1 MLRPLAL
8 NFLIDQYKIWQDSRV
23 QTKEVL
29 SHKYVKRL
37 FIARFISNFG
47 NGMGPI
53 ALAFGILGLPNGS
66 ANMLGLVLGATTV
79 LFLLMAP
86 FGGVIADKYG
96 RARMVGVTD
105 MACGLVLFIQV
116 AYFATGD
123 VPLAVLLITNGFFGL
138 MWGIFWPAFSGLM
151 PAVLPEAGL
160 QKGNALNAFMTNAGV
175 ISGAAVA
182 GLLIEVFGVAFTLA
196 IDAASFFIS
205 GLMIF
210 TFRHLT
216 PRAKH
221 TENTMLDDLL
231 HGWKVFLSFRWIVI
245 IVGAFSFIVMC
256 WAAAENVL
264 GPLIALEHFNGP
276 KSWSFVISAE
286 SAGLIV
292 GSLIAIKIKP
302 KYPMR
307 FLMLSSFTITFYIW
321 SLAKPQSLLMIAFG
335 AFLFGITLDLWG
347 TLWSTALQ
355 RKVPRDSLSRVSSFD
370 AMGSMMFRPVG
381 LAIAAPLSTLFGIEN
396 FLQILAAITVV
407 AIIVP
412 LLDPQ
417 VRNMSYEDMSV
428 NRNL

>member
-1 MLRPLAL
+1 M
-8 NFLIDQYKIWQDSRV
+8 F
-23 QTKEVL
+23 TKEVL
-29 SHKYVKRL
+29 AHKYVKRL

-53 ALAFGILGLPNGS
+53 ALAFGILALPNGS
-66 ANMLGLVLGATTV
+66 ANMLGFVLGTTTV
-79 LFLLMAP
+79 VFLLMAP

-105 MACGLVLFIQV
+105 MAAGAVLFIQV
-116 AYFATGD
+116 FYFAKGD
-123 VPLAVLLITNGFFGL
+123 VPLAILLITNGFFGL

-151 PAVLPEAGL
+151 PAVLPEEGL

-182 GLLIEVFGVAFTLA
+182 GILIDIFGVAFTLA

-205 GLMIF
+205 GLIIF

-216 PRAKH
+216 PRAQKS
-221 TENTMLDDLL
+221 ENTMLDDLI
-231 HGWKVFLSFRWIVI
+231 HGWKIFLSFRWIVI

-264 GPLIALEHFNGP
+264 GPLIALEHFNGA

-292 GSLIAIKIKP
+292 GSLIAIKVKP

-307 FLMLSSFTITFYIW
+307 FLMISSFTITFYIW
-321 SLAKPQSLLMIAFG
+321 SLAKPQSLLMIAVG

-355 RKVPRDSLSRVSSFD
+355 RKVPRDSLSRVSAFD

-381 LAIAAPLSTLFGIEN
+381 LAIAAPLSTLVGIEK

-407 AIIVP
+407 AIVVP

-417 VRNMSYEDMSV
+417 VRNMSYEDLTPS
-428 NRNL
+428 

>member
-1 MLRPLAL
+1 VL
-8 NFLIDQYKIWQDSRV
+8 
-23 QTKEVL
+23 TKEVL
-29 SHKYVKRL
+29 AHKYVKRL

-53 ALAFGILGLPNGS
+53 ALAFGILALPNGS
-66 ANMLGLVLGATTV
+66 ANMLGFVLGTTTV
-79 LFLLMAP
+79 VFLLMAP

-96 RARMVGVTD
+96 RATMVGLTD
-105 MACGLVLFIQV
+105 MAAGAVLFIQV
-116 AYFATGD
+116 FYFAKGD

-151 PAVLPEAGL
+151 PAVLPEEGL

-182 GLLIEVFGVAFTLA
+182 GILIDVFGVAFTLA

-205 GLMIF
+205 GFMIF

-216 PRAKH
+216 PRAQQ

-245 IVGAFSFIVMC
+245 IVSAFSFIVMC

-264 GPLIALEHFNGP
+264 GPLIALDHFNGA

-292 GSLIAIKIKP
+292 GSLIAIKVKP
-302 KYPMR
+302 KFPMR
-307 FLMLSSFTITFYIW
+307 FLMISSFTITFYIW

-355 RKVPRDSLSRVSSFD
+355 RKVPRDSLSRVSAFD

-381 LAIAAPLSTLFGIEN
+381 LAIAAPLSTLVGIEN
-396 FLQILAAITVV
+396 FLQILAAITIV
-407 AIIVP
+407 AIVVP

-417 VRNMSYEDMSV
+417 VRNMSYEDLP
-428 NRNL
+428 RNAAR

>member
-1 MLRPLAL
+1 ML
-8 NFLIDQYKIWQDSRV
+8 
-23 QTKEVL
+23 TKEVL
-29 SHKYVKRL
+29 AHKYVKRL

-53 ALAFGILGLPNGS
+53 ALAFGILALPNGS
-66 ANMLGLVLGATTV
+66 ANMLGFVLGTTTV
-79 LFLLMAP
+79 VFLLMAP

-96 RARMVGVTD
+96 RARMVGLTD
-105 MACGLVLFIQV
+105 MAAGAVLFIQV
-116 AYFATGD
+116 FYFAKGD
-123 VPLAVLLITNGFFGL
+123 VPLAILLITNGFFGL

-151 PAVLPEAGL
+151 PAVLPEEGL

-182 GLLIEVFGVAFTLA
+182 GILIDIFGVAFTLA

-216 PRAKH
+216 PRAQK

-264 GPLIALEHFNGP
+264 GPLIALEHFNGA

-292 GSLIAIKIKP
+292 GSLIAIKVKP

-307 FLMLSSFTITFYIW
+307 FLMISSFTITFYIW

-355 RKVPRDSLSRVSSFD
+355 RKVPRDSLSRVSAFD

-381 LAIAAPLSTLFGIEN
+381 LAIAAPLSTLVGIEN

-407 AIIVP
+407 AIVVP

-417 VRNMSYEDMSV
+417 VRNMSYEDLP
-428 NRNL
+428 RKAAR

>member
-1 MLRPLAL
+1 VL
-8 NFLIDQYKIWQDSRV
+8 
-23 QTKEVL
+23 TKEVL
-29 SHKYVKRL
+29 AHKYVKRL

-53 ALAFGILGLPNGS
+53 ALAFGILALPNGS
-66 ANMLGLVLGATTV
+66 ANMLGFVLGTTTV
-79 LFLLMAP
+79 VFLLMAP

-96 RARMVGVTD
+96 RARMVGLTD
-105 MACGLVLFIQV
+105 MAAGAVLFIQV
-116 AYFATGD
+116 FYFAKGD
-123 VPLAVLLITNGFFGL
+123 VPLAILLITNGFFGL

-151 PAVLPEAGL
+151 PAVLPEEGL

-182 GLLIEVFGVAFTLA
+182 GILIDLFGVAFTLA

-216 PRAKH
+216 PRAQK
-221 TENTMLDDLL
+221 TENTMLDDLI
-231 HGWKVFLSFRWIVI
+231 HGWKIFLSFRWIVI

-264 GPLIALEHFNGP
+264 GPLIALEHFNGA

-292 GSLIAIKIKP
+292 GSLIAIKVKP

-307 FLMLSSFTITFYIW
+307 FLMISSLTITFYIW

-355 RKVPRDSLSRVSSFD
+355 RKVPRDSLSRVSAFD

-381 LAIAAPLSTLFGIEN
+381 LAIAAPLSTLVGIEN

-407 AIIVP
+407 AIVVP

-417 VRNMSYEDMSV
+417 VRNMSYEDLP
-428 NRNL
+428 RKAAR

>member
-1 MLRPLAL
+1 
-8 NFLIDQYKIWQDSRV
+8 
-23 QTKEVL
+23 
-29 SHKYVKRL
+29 
-37 FIARFISNFG
+37 
-47 NGMGPI
+47 MGPI
-53 ALAFGILGLPNGS
+53 ALAFGILALPNGS
-66 ANMLGLVLGATTV
+66 ANMLGLVLGTTTV
-79 LFLLMAP
+79 VFLIMAP

-96 RARMVGVTD
+96 RARMVGLTD
-105 MACGLVLFIQV
+105 MAAGLVLLIQV

-175 ISGAAVA
+175 ILGAAAA
-182 GLLIEVFGVAFTLA
+182 GLLIDVFGVAFTLA

-216 PRAKH
+216 PRAQH

-276 KSWSFVISAE
+276 KSWSFVITAE

-292 GSLIAIKIKP
+292 GSIIAIKVKP
-302 KYPMR
+302 KYPLR

-347 TLWSTALQ
+347 TLWNTALQ

-370 AMGSMMFRPVG
+370 AMGSMMFRPIG
-381 LAIAAPLSTLFGIEN
+381 LAIAAPLSTLLGIEN

-417 VRNMSYEDMSV
+417 VRNMSYEEMSV
-428 NRNL
+428 KRNL

>member
-1 MLRPLAL
+1 ML
-8 NFLIDQYKIWQDSRV
+8 
-23 QTKEVL
+23 TKEVL
-29 SHKYVKRL
+29 AHKYVKRL

-53 ALAFGILGLPNGS
+53 ALAFGILALPNGS
-66 ANMLGLVLGATTV
+66 ANMLGLVLGVTTV
-79 LFLLMAP
+79 LFLIMLP

-96 RARMVGVTD
+96 RARMVGLTD
-105 MACGLVLFIQV
+105 MAAGLVLFIQV
-116 AYFATGD
+116 FYFATGD
-123 VPLAVLLITNGFFGL
+123 VPIAVLLITNGFFGL

-160 QKGNALNAFMTNAGV
+160 QKGNALNAFMHNAGV
-175 ISGAAVA
+175 ILGAAAA
-182 GLLIEVFGVAFTLA
+182 GLLIDVFGVAFTLA

-216 PRAKH
+216 PRAQH

-231 HGWKVFLSFRWIVI
+231 HGWRVFLSFRWIVI

-256 WAAAENVL
+256 WAAAENIL

-276 KSWSFVISAE
+276 KSWSFVITAE

-292 GSLIAIKIKP
+292 GSIIAIKVKP
-302 KYPMR
+302 KYPLR

-370 AMGSMMFRPVG
+370 AMGSMMFRPIG
-381 LAIAAPLSTLFGIEN
+381 LAIAAPLSTLLGIEN

-417 VRNMSYEDMSV
+417 VRNMSYEEMSV
-428 NRNL
+428 KRNL

>member
-1 MLRPLAL
+1 VL
-8 NFLIDQYKIWQDSRV
+8 
-23 QTKEVL
+23 TKEVL
-29 SHKYVKRL
+29 AHKYVKHL

-53 ALAFGILGLPNGS
+53 ALAFGILALPNGS

-79 LFLLMAP
+79 VFLIMAP

-96 RARMVGVTD
+96 RARMVGLTD
-105 MACGLVLFIQV
+105 MAAGLVLLIQV

-175 ISGAAVA
+175 ILGAAAA

-216 PRAKH
+216 PRAQH

-276 KSWSFVISAE
+276 KSWSFVITAE

-292 GSLIAIKIKP
+292 GSIIAIKVKP
-302 KYPMR
+302 KYPLR

-370 AMGSMMFRPVG
+370 AMGSMMFRPIG
-381 LAIAAPLSTLFGIEN
+381 LAIAAPLSTLLGIEN

>member
-1 MLRPLAL
+1 ML
-8 NFLIDQYKIWQDSRV
+8 
-23 QTKEVL
+23 TKEVL
-29 SHKYVKRL
+29 AHKYVKRL

-53 ALAFGILGLPNGS
+53 ALAFGILAIPNGS
-66 ANMLGLVLGATTV
+66 ANMLGFVLGTTTV
-79 LFLLMAP
+79 VFLLMAP

-96 RARMVGVTD
+96 RARMVGLTD
-105 MACGLVLFIQV
+105 MAAGAVLFIQV
-116 AYFATGD
+116 FYFAKGD
-123 VPLAVLLITNGFFGL
+123 VPLAILLITNGFFGL

-151 PAVLPEAGL
+151 PAVLPEEGL

-182 GLLIEVFGVAFTLA
+182 GILIDIFGVAFTLA

-205 GLMIF
+205 GFMIF

-216 PRAKH
+216 PRAQK

-264 GPLIALEHFNGP
+264 GPLIALEHFNGA

-292 GSLIAIKIKP
+292 GSLIAIKVKP

-307 FLMLSSFTITFYIW
+307 FLMISSFTITFYIW
-321 SLAKPQSLLMIAFG
+321 SLAKPQSLLLIAFG

-355 RKVPRDSLSRVSSFD
+355 RKVPRDSLSRVSAFD

-381 LAIAAPLSTLFGIEN
+381 LAIAAPLSTLVGIEN

-407 AIIVP
+407 AIVVP

-417 VRNMSYEDMSV
+417 VRNMSYEDLP
-428 NRNL
+428 RKAAR

>member
-1 MLRPLAL
+1 L
-8 NFLIDQYKIWQDSRV
+8 N
-23 QTKEVL
+23 TKEVL

-53 ALAFGILGLPNGS
+53 ALAFGILALPDGS

-79 LFLLMAP
+79 VFLLMAP

-105 MACGLVLFIQV
+105 MAAGLVLFIQV

-216 PRAKH
+216 PRAEQ

>member
-1 MLRPLAL
+1 VL
-8 NFLIDQYKIWQDSRV
+8 
-23 QTKEVL
+23 TKEVL
-29 SHKYVKRL
+29 AHKYVKRL

-53 ALAFGILGLPNGS
+53 ALAFGILALPNGS
-66 ANMLGLVLGATTV
+66 ANMLGFVLGTTTV
-79 LFLLMAP
+79 VFLLMAP

-96 RARMVGVTD
+96 RARMVGLTD
-105 MACGLVLFIQV
+105 MAAGAVLFIQV
-116 AYFATGD
+116 FYFAKGD
-123 VPLAVLLITNGFFGL
+123 VPLAILLITNGFFGL

-151 PAVLPEAGL
+151 PAVLPEEGL

-182 GLLIEVFGVAFTLA
+182 GILIDTFGVAFTLA

-216 PRAKH
+216 PRAQKS
-221 TENTMLDDLL
+221 ENTMLDDLI
-231 HGWKVFLSFRWIVI
+231 HGWKIFLSFRWIVI

-264 GPLIALEHFNGP
+264 GPLIALEHFNGA

-292 GSLIAIKIKP
+292 GSLIAIKVKP

-307 FLMLSSFTITFYIW
+307 FLMISSFTITFYIW
-321 SLAKPQSLLMIAFG
+321 SLAKPQSLLLIAFG

-355 RKVPRDSLSRVSSFD
+355 RKVPRDSLSRVSAFD

-381 LAIAAPLSTLFGIEN
+381 LAIAAPLSTLVGIEN

-407 AIIVP
+407 AIVVP

-417 VRNMSYEDMSV
+417 VRNMSYEDLP
-428 NRNL
+428 RKADR

>member
-1 MLRPLAL
+1 VL
-8 NFLIDQYKIWQDSRV
+8 
-23 QTKEVL
+23 TKEVL
-29 SHKYVKRL
+29 AHKYVKRL

-53 ALAFGILGLPNGS
+53 ALAFGILALPNGS
-66 ANMLGLVLGATTV
+66 ANMLGLVLGVNTV
-79 LFLLMAP
+79 LFLIMLP

-96 RARMVGVTD
+96 RARMVGLTD
-105 MACGLVLFIQV
+105 MAAGLVLFIQV
-116 AYFATGD
+116 FCFATGD
-123 VPLAVLLITNGFFGL
+123 VPIAVLLITNGFFGL

-160 QKGNALNAFMTNAGV
+160 QKGNALNAFMHNAGV
-175 ISGAAVA
+175 ILGAAAA
-182 GLLIEVFGVAFTLA
+182 GLLIDTFGVAFTLA

-231 HGWKVFLSFRWIVI
+231 HGWRVFLSFRWIVI

-256 WAAAENVL
+256 WAAAENIL

-276 KSWSFVISAE
+276 KSWSFVITAE

-292 GSLIAIKIKP
+292 GSIIAIKVKP
-302 KYPMR
+302 KYPLR

-370 AMGSMMFRPVG
+370 AMGSMMFRPIG
-381 LAIAAPLSTLFGIEN
+381 LAIAAPLSTLLGIEN
-396 FLQILAAITVV
+396 FLQVLAAITVV

-417 VRNMSYEDMSV
+417 VRNMSYEDMSA

>member
-1 MLRPLAL
+1 
-8 NFLIDQYKIWQDSRV
+8 V

-53 ALAFGILGLPNGS
+53 ALAFGILALPDGS

-79 LFLLMAP
+79 VFLLMAP

-105 MACGLVLFIQV
+105 MAAGLVLFIQV

-182 GLLIEVFGVAFTLA
+182 GLLIGVFGVAFTLA

-216 PRAKH
+216 PRAEQ